1 MSFIWVARC
10 FLHEFSRGASDRLKE
25 WMRGLWG
32 PTGRW
37 CVCATHS
44 VCPWNTL
51 TEWMEGSLKSHRRKV
66 VSLDEVTT
74 RRWVGW
80 VQQWVSS
87 WSWPAPAHTQRW
99 GRDIRQSKKLGTLI
113 MIEKWSEAQW
123 QTYNARKQPKSIDY
137 STDTYTT
144 H

>member
-1 MSFIWVARC
+1 MC
-10 FLHEFSRGASDRLKE
+10 E
-25 WMRGLWG
+25 
-32 PTGRW
+32 
-37 CVCATHS
+37 THS

-87 WSWPAPAHTQRW
+87 WSWP
-99 GRDIRQSKKLGTLI
+99 GD
-113 MIEKWSEAQW
+113 
-123 QTYNARKQPKSIDY
+123 
-137 STDTYTT
+137 TDTARR
-144 H
+144 